1 MKVAKVFEV
10 FRARVFGD
18 LGLSGNSGNEVGPVA
33 LFRTG
38 LIMGTDPWP
47 VCMGSGS
54 GSADYSQMEGVL
66 SRRGL
71 RNLIGLGSGSGSAG

>member
-1 MKVAKVFEV
+1 MWADLWPASFFFETYPQP
-10 FRARVFGD
+10 GK
-18 LGLSGNSGNEVGPVA
+18 GPLA